1 MSTSGFFAVIKQD
14 LTNALRTMRK
24 SPGFSLAVM
33 LIVAL
38 GIGANTAMFSVIHAV
53 LLKPLAY
60 PDPDRI
66 ALITGGTLVFFQQ
79 LLPSVRS
86 YTAIGAYAEGLE
98 NLALSGVGE
107 PEVLD
112 GARVSANFLDILRVS
127 PLRGRSFLPEEDKPG
142 APAVAMI
149 SANLWQRRFGGDPS
163 IVGKTV
169 TLAGTPHTIVGV
181 LPAGFQFPFSRLDV
195 WVTRPSEW
203 SVISPEGRAISP
215 ILSVFGRLKPSVS
228 LQEATA
234 ELTVLHRQYAAG
246 RPEMMDAKPE
256 SPDRVRHLKEV
267 IVSDVHSELWMLFGA
282 VGLVLLIVCANTGG
296 LLLARATSRSREF
309 AIRAAIGAGRGR
321 IIGQL
326 LAESIL
332 LACIGG
338 GLGVGLAKFCWNALR
353 SMTFINLRGREKSA
367 WMARFSHS
375 AWHYRL
381 LPACCLG

>member
-234 ELTVLHRQYAAG
+234 ELTVLHRQYAAAH
-246 RPEMMDAKPE
+246 PEMMDAKPE
-256 SPDRVRHLKEV
+256 SPDRVRPLKEV

-296 LLLARATSRSREF
+296 LFLARATSRSREF
-309 AIRAAIGAGRGR
+309 AIRAAIGAGRGANHR
-321 IIGQL
+321 PI
-326 LAESIL
+326 
-332 LACIGG
+332 ACREYFA
-338 GLGVGLAKFCWNALR
+338 GLHWRWN
-353 SMTFINLRGREKSA
+353 GRRA
-367 WMARFSHS
+367 G
-375 AWHYRL
+375 
-381 LPACCLG
+381 CLYFERHQKHDIY